1 MELKT
6 FIKKHR
12 DQWRQ
17 LEQSIQQVS
26 KGGRAKSPEQLNQFL
41 SSYQKVSHHLSY
53 CQTYYPKEE
62 ITTYLNELVGKAH
75 AILYRDQVT
84 SRQQI
89 KAFFGQ
95 TFIRLLLEQWKFVVL
110 AFILFTIGG
119 LGGFL
124 AIHNNPLNL
133 YSVLPNEI
141 ANNIDPSQLGKNTE
155 HINSPIMSTQI
166 MTNNMQVALLAFAS
180 GITFGIGTIYLLIY
194 NGIIIGALAAVFW
207 QHDKFYDFW
216 AFIVPHGIIELT
228 AIFIAGGAGL
238 LMGYRLLVPGPFS
251 RIYQLKKQSLRSVQ
265 LLLGTLPLFVIAGI
279 IEGYITPAP
288 ISLEWKYGVALI
300 TLLSL
305 IFYIGWGSLYLRR
318 KRATALPD

>member
-6 FIKKHR
+6 FIQKHR
-12 DQWRQ
+12 DQWNR
-17 LEQSIQQVS
+17 LEQSLQEVT
-26 KGGRAKSPEQLNQFL
+26 KGGRAKNPEKLEQFL
-41 SSYQKVSHHLSY
+41 SSYQKVSHHLSF
-53 CQTYYPKEE
+53 CQTYYPNEE

-75 AILYRDQVT
+75 AILYRDQVN
-84 SRQQI
+84 SSQQI
-89 KAFFGQ
+89 KTFFGQ
-95 TFIRLLLEQWKFVVL
+95 TFIRLLIEQWKFVAL
-110 AFILFTIGG
+110 AFVLFLVGG

-124 AIHNNPLNL
+124 AIINNPLNL
-133 YSVLPNEI
+133 YSVLPIEM
-141 ANNIDPSQLGKNTE
+141 ANAIDPSQLGKNTE
-155 HINSPIMSTQI
+155 NIDSPLMSTQI
-166 MTNNMQVALLAFAS
+166 MTNNIQVALLAFAS

-238 LMGYRLLVPGPFS
+238 LMGYRLLVPGSFS
-251 RIYQLKKQSLRSVQ
+251 RIFQLKKQSLRSVQ
-265 LLLGTLPLFVIAGI
+265 LLLGTLPLFIIAGI

-300 TLLSL
+300 TLFAL
-305 IFYIGWGSLYLRR
+305 IFYIGWGSLSLRR
-318 KRATALPD
+318 KKTTALPD